1 MRPRRFQ
8 DAVQCKGLVVGL
20 REAAAQ
26 AKEEDHFCDDDSS
39 TDSGDFEARLTAGSK
54 S

>member
-1 MRPRRFQ
+1 M
-8 DAVQCKGLVVGL
+8 QCKGLVVGL
-20 REAAAQ
+20 RDAAQ